1 MTVFLTFYDEKF
13 LEAFATEELA
23 QRFVECMSEQD
34 EQDRGDYYYF
44 ATEVL
49 EK

>member
-1 MTVFLTFYDEKF
+1 MNVFLTFCEENF

-23 QRFVECMSEQD
+23 QRFVECMSE
-34 EQDRGDYYYF
+34 ENGGNYYYF
-44 ATEVL
+44 ATEIL